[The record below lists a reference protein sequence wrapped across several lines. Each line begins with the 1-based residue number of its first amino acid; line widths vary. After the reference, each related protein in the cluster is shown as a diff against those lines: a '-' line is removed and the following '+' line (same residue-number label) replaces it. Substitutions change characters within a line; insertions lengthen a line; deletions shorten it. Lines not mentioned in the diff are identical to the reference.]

1 MNYTILTY
9 GIYLPTAILLTV
21 WVGRTLFKN
30 GRRFLVETFQG
41 DELLADNVNQL
52 LLVGFYLINMG
63 YAVFTLR
70 IMDHIV
76 GYQQVI
82 ERLSY
87 KVGTIILILGAM
99 HFFNLYIFFMLRKRL
114 HHEPNL
120 SAKRKPKT
128 EIANKPLADAI

>member
-30 GRRFLVETFQG
+30 GRRFLVETFHG

-99 HFFNLYIFFMLRKRL
+99 HFFNLYIFFTLRKKL
-114 HHEPNL
+114 QNGSNL
-120 SAKRKPKT
+120 PAKNKPQT
-128 EIANKPLADAI
+128 EITNTPQTDAI